1 MMRSY
6 SAFVLLALL
15 TLCFSAGIF
24 ESFLGVTADSADLAL
39 RFLPPSFAHPLGTDE
54 LGRDIFLRLLQGGK
68 VSLTAGLAAAL
79 LSAFIGT
86 SVGMA
91 AGYIG
96 GKTDALLMRLTDML
110 LALPLLPLL
119 IILAAVDLEKLG
131 ITGDKDLSLY
141 KIIALLA
148 LFGWAA
154 VARLVRARTLS
165 LKKMDFVTAA
175 RALGVS
181 NLNIVLHH
189 ILPNLMNT
197 VIVATA
203 LTAGNTILT
212 ESVLSF
218 LGLGIQPPTASWGNM
233 LTNAQDNI
241 WEHPYLAFYPGM
253 MIFITVLCCNFLGDN
268 VQKALEP
275 KTTKI

>member
-1 MMRSY
+1 MRSY
-6 SAFVLLALL
+6 SALVLLALF

-24 ESFLGVTADSADLAL
+24 ESLLGVTADSSDLAL
-39 RFLPPSFAHPLGTDE
+39 RFLPPSFSHLLGTDE

-68 VSLTAGLAAAL
+68 ISLTAGLAAAI

-86 SVGMA
+86 GVGMA

-96 GKTDALLMRLTDML
+96 GKTDTLLMRLTDMM
-110 LALPLLPLL
+110 LALPILPLL

-131 ITGDKDLSLY
+131 ITTGKDLSLY

-148 LFGWAA
+148 LFGWAG

-181 NLNIVLHH
+181 NLNIVLRH
-189 ILPNLMNT
+189 ILPSLMNT

-203 LTAGNTILT
+203 LAAGNTILT

-241 WEHPYLAFYPGM
+241 WEHPYLALYPGM

-268 VQKALEP
+268 MQKALEP
-275 KTTKI
+275 KTAKI